1 MLWSNLNLYY
11 NCGDGDKISPT
22 RSELH
27 GFIEAWQ
34 FLGIAL
40 QLTKQEHCPKL
51 CTFCINV
58 FPVFV
63 LNLRVHC
70 YYFNCHVGVDSSC
83 FQIIVVLSISAQGG
97 KPNIDLHWST
107 YKPSIGSSPKFT
119 HNSRQSTSSLPPVDT
134 TLSPPSPS
142 PSPDPSSSIPSSP
155 FPCSSPSPSEVWRHH
170 TPPPTP
176 PILKSA
182 SKGGRFPT
190 TPPPQRRNKLHLEA
204 FQPLT
209 KSKSHESQLSVK
221 INQDL
226 DLSKYV
232 ADLPD

>member
-1 MLWSNLNLYY
+1 MEFLW
-11 NCGDGDKISPT
+11 
-22 RSELH
+22 
-27 GFIEAWQ
+27 
-34 FLGIAL
+34 
-40 QLTKQEHCPKL
+40 L
-51 CTFCINV
+51 C
-58 FPVFV
+58 
-63 LNLRVHC
+63 
-70 YYFNCHVGVDSSC
+70 
-83 FQIIVVLSISAQGG
+83 SAQGG
-97 KPNIDLHWST
+97 KPSVDLHWST

-155 FPCSSPSPSEVWRHH
+155 FACPSPSDSRPHH

-176 PILKSA
+176 PIIKSKA
-182 SKGGRFPT
+182 GGRFPT
-190 TPPPQRRNKLHLEA
+190 TPPPQRRNKLHPEA

-232 ADLPD
+232 TDCRLLFVQFTSYSC